1 MLWPRNDY
9 AQVLHQHIPPQA
21 RDFGCL
27 FTERKVLLEEQPR
40 YETEYLEGA
49 ENDGKGSEN
58 DNDDV
63 DEEKDSQEIPRN
75 L

>member
-1 MLWPRNDY
+1 M
-9 AQVLHQHIPPQA
+9 
-21 RDFGCL
+21 GCL

-40 YETEYLEGA
+40 NTWKEPK
-49 ENDGKGSEN
+49 NDGKDAEN

-63 DEEKDSQEIPRN
+63 DEEKDSQEIPRK